1 MLIIITFYT
10 SIQYIFLAGVPES
23 VSGFAFIFI
32 TSLVGFIIL
41 LCVFF
46 NELFRVDKT
55 YFFQCL
61 ILAIEIFLFNVF
73 LLFGVDGVEVTT
85 VSGIVSS
92 YFIFLPLIEFILYK
106 TKPQLNTILAIV
118 LALFG
123 VYMII
128 GFDVKSFLNKNI
140 IFLLLAD
147 ISMALYIITTG
158 EYARNAN
165 PAIISMGQ
173 LLFVSIFSF
182 ISWIIEARI
191 KGVNIVI
198 TKEPLFWGSVIF
210 IGFFI
215 RGLYTVIQVYAQRF
229 VSNINVSLVFASE
242 IIMTLFFSNHISEFF
257 GYEYVKSEIT
267 VIKCIGVILMIFAIC
282 ICDSGI
288 FNIIF
293 KRIRTKYD
301 NSASNNS

>member
-1 MLIIITFYT
+1 MLRRYDISKLEANILLIIITFYT
-10 SIQYIFLAGVPES
+10 SIQYVFLAGVPDN

-55 YFFQCL
+55 YISQCF
-61 ILAIEIFLFNVF
+61 ILAIEIFLFNIF
-73 LLFGVDGVEVTT
+73 LLFGVNGVDVTT
-85 VSGIVSS
+85 VSGVVSS
-92 YFIFLPLIEFILYK
+92 YFIFLPLIEFILYR
-106 TKPQLNTILAIV
+106 TKPQINTIIAIV

-128 GFDVKSFLNKNI
+128 GFNINTFLNANI
-140 IFLLLAD
+140 IFLILAD
-147 ISMALYIITTG
+147 IAMASYIITTG

-173 LLFVSIFSF
+173 LLFVSFF
-182 ISWIIEARI
+182 ALISWLIESKI
-191 KGVNIVI
+191 KGTSITL

-229 VSNINVSLVFASE
+229 VSVF
-242 IIMTLFFSNHISEFF
+242 M
-257 GYEYVKSEIT
+257 
-267 VIKCIGVILMIFAIC
+267 ILAIC
-282 ICDSGI
+282 ICDPGI
-288 FNIIF
+288 YNAIF
-293 KRIRTKYD
+293 GRRK
-301 NSASNNS
+301 A